1 MKKVLLMILDGW
13 GEGKK
18 DRTNAIY
25 TAGQPLIE
33 KIRNAY
39 VHSTLSTSGED
50 VGLPGGQMGN
60 SEVGHLNIG
69 AGRIVYQDLVKIN
82 RACRDGSIQDNKE
95 VKAVYQ
101 YVKHSGKALHLMGL
115 VSEGGVHS
123 SMEHLFTF
131 IDIAHQYGLSKVYV
145 HCLMDGRDTDPMS
158 GKGYVQNL
166 EEHLAARTG
175 KIASVIGRYY
185 TMDRD
190 KRWDRIKIGYD
201 LAVHGIGSPFRKAVD
216 GIAASYDAGVT
227 DEFIKP
233 IVCVD
238 ESGIPIGTLAKDDAM
253 ILFNFRNDRARQ
265 ITRVLT
271 QENMPEY
278 EMYTIPLYYCC
289 LTPYDDA
296 FKGLHIL
303 FDKNNVRDTIGE
315 IVSRNGL
322 RQLRIAET
330 EKYAHVTFFFSGG
343 REEVFPLEDR
353 ILVPSPKVATY
364 DLQPEMSAPQVAE
377 KITQALNTKAY
388 SFIVLNFA
396 NGDMVG
402 HTGVYQAIC
411 QAVKTI
417 DSLAYQVTQTAIQNG
432 YSVIITADHGNA
444 DNALNPDGSPN
455 TAHSMNPVPFIV
467 VDDQVKA
474 VENGILADIAPT
486 ILDLMGIPAP
496 VEMTGKSL
504 IHK

>member
-1 MKKVLLMILDGW
+1 
-13 GEGKK
+13 
-18 DRTNAIY
+18 
-25 TAGQPLIE
+25 
-33 KIRNAY
+33 
-39 VHSTLSTSGED
+39 
-50 VGLPGGQMGN
+50 
-60 SEVGHLNIG
+60 
-69 AGRIVYQDLVKIN
+69 
-82 RACRDGSIQDNKE
+82 
-95 VKAVYQ
+95 
-101 YVKHSGKALHLMGL
+101 
-115 VSEGGVHS
+115 
-123 SMEHLFTF
+123 
-131 IDIAHQYGLSKVYV
+131 
-145 HCLMDGRDTDPMS
+145 MDGRDTDPKS
-158 GKGYVQNL
+158 GKGYVQKL
-166 EEHLAARTG
+166 EEHLARTTG

-190 KRWDRIKIGYD
+190 KRWDRVKVGYD
-201 LAVHGIGSPFRKAVD
+201 LAVHGIGSPFRKAAD
-216 GIAASYDAGVT
+216 GIAASYSQGVT

-238 ESGIPIGTLAKDDAM
+238 ESGIPLGTIGKDDAM
-253 ILFNFRNDRARQ
+253 IFFNFRNDRARE

-289 LTPYDDA
+289 LTPYDDT

-303 FDKNNVRDTIGE
+303 FDKDNVRETIGE
-315 IVSRNGL
+315 IISRNGL

-364 DLQPEMSAPQVAE
+364 DLKPEMSAPEVAD
-377 KITQALNTKAY
+377 KIKQALNTKEF

-417 DSLAYQVTQTAIQNG
+417 DKLAYQVTQTAIQNG

-455 TAHSMNPVPFIV
+455 TAHSMNRVPFIV
-467 VDDQVKA
+467 VDDQVKG
-474 VENGILADIAPT
+474 VDHGILADIAPT
-486 ILDLMGIPAP
+486 ILHLMGIPAP

>member
-13 GEGKK
+13 GEGKQ

-33 KIRNAY
+33 KIRKAY
-39 VHSTLSTSGED
+39 PHSTLSTSGED
-50 VGLPGGQMGN
+50 VGLPEGQMGN

-69 AGRIVYQDLVKIN
+69 AGRIIYQDLVKIN
-82 RACRDGSIQDNKE
+82 RACRDGSIRDNKE
-95 VKAVYQ
+95 IQAVYQ
-101 YVKHSGKALHLMGL
+101 YARHSGKSLHLMGL

-123 SMEHLFTF
+123 SMEHLFAF
-131 IDIAHQYGLSKVYV
+131 LDIAHQYGLTKVYV
-145 HCLMDGRDTDPMS
+145 HCLMDGRDTDPKS
-158 GKGYVQNL
+158 GKGYVQKL
-166 EEHLAARTG
+166 EEHLARTTG

-190 KRWDRIKIGYD
+190 KRWDRVKVGYD
-201 LAVHGIGSPFRKAVD
+201 LAVHGIGSPFRKAAD
-216 GIAASYDAGVT
+216 GIAASYSQGVT

-238 ESGIPIGTLAKDDAM
+238 ESGIPLGTIGKDDAM
-253 ILFNFRNDRARQ
+253 IFFNFRNDRARE

-289 LTPYDDA
+289 LTPYDDT

-303 FDKNNVRDTIGE
+303 FDKDNVRETIGE
-315 IVSRNGL
+315 IISRNGL

-364 DLQPEMSAPQVAE
+364 DLKPEMSAPEVAD
-377 KITQALNTKAY
+377 KIKQALNTKEF

-417 DSLAYQVTQTAIQNG
+417 DKLAYQVTQTAIQNG

-455 TAHSMNPVPFIV
+455 TAHSMNRVPFIV
-467 VDDQVKA
+467 VDDQVKG
-474 VENGILADIAPT
+474 VDHGILADIAPT
-486 ILDLMGIPAP
+486 ILHLMGIPAP